1 MAEGEPQVGP
11 VDVLDG
17 DSDLGGNVCQGEGGG
32 HGLSPHLG
40 NVCCARPP
48 TAANQP
54 HILPSEPVRLNWGRG
69 MGTGLQGS
77 FPGPPSPELVMLGV
91 NPGVML

>member
-17 DSDLGGNVCQGEGGG
+17 NSNLGGNVCQGEGRG
-32 HGLSPHLG
+32 HGMNPHLG
-40 NVCCARPP
+40 NVPLCPDKGCAGPS

-54 HILPSEPVRLNWGRG
+54 HTLPS
-69 MGTGLQGS
+69 
-77 FPGPPSPELVMLGV
+77 
-91 NPGVML
+91 